1 MAAEHLSAGVGE
13 DSAVGGKGKGKAARS
28 GLLSRPFPS
37 ANIYALS
44 FLA

>member
-1 MAAEHLSAGVGE
+1 MTVERLSLGIGE
-13 DSAVGGKGKGKAARS
+13 DSAFSRKAEAAHS

-44 FLA
+44 FLS